1 MRNFV
6 VKNDFNKSSVH
17 RDRKNDYSRQ
27 WDLEDEL
34 YDDREDVGR
43 DSCGSPTDG
52 SEEGSE

>member
-34 YDDREDVGR
+34 DDYREDVGR

>member
-6 VKNDFNKSSVH
+6 VKNDFNKASVH
-17 RDRKNDYSRQ
+17 RNRKNDYSRQ

-34 YDDREDVGR
+34 DDDREDVGR
-43 DSCGSPTDG
+43 DSCGSQTDG